1 MYFSPLFVFSSIFI
15 ILIQFSN
22 EEIETTEIHNFTTN
36 SITWKKSV
44 EYIYYIDIS
53 NYSVGDENVLQLLNE
68 DREII
73 KNLII
78 YEIDESILKN
88 NNNNNN
94 KIEDIKDMIIINNI
108 TNHMLKKYRST
119 IKKYYYEIIFQ
130 KKENQNNFVIYVK
143 PNLSIDKTNVLFY
156 LSKPVGQYNFNR
168 EDIDDGNYF
177 NETFDM
183 DGFIETFYK
192 FNFKNI
198 SLENANIIFYVD
210 DKLVSC
216 FYKDYIST
224 DTIRGRIFII
234 EKKSTNESNHSVYL
248 ALLGEAK
255 KTKIKIALD
264 YHDIKYSYKTSKERN
279 SFYVEKLNC
288 KNDYYIYENNN
299 FISESATYHLKITP
313 FYGDYKLIYYDKI
326 NGPTISDIFE
336 PNNEIIITEK
346 VKRIKNKVNI
356 LKLSCKTPTL
366 LHFQYLKEYAIKN
379 ITEGIEIISLMDFN
393 LYMNNYIFADDDS
406 KKYRFYFGIIT
417 ESELYNITDVNVN
430 MGLNEQSW
438 LYLTNNK
445 SKTKYNSEI
454 TYDIYYDKSFT
465 KNIYSFQTL
474 GSVYLKIFLISNQ
487 YYKNVVSGL
496 TKITSETNAIAFKIR
511 KDIFFDYFIMKLYSH
526 DYTKNISCNYELKIV
541 ESKDIINGKVMVG
554 INGIQIFQK
563 KEIILK
569 FSNPYDKFDSRIKDD
584 DYVFL
589 LVSFNTTNTNEEFYP
604 LYVDIRYYYNN
615 QIINIKKMK
624 PYTLLSQKEYQIFG
638 DSNNKENNKVLL
650 NINKC
655 NITKDYY
662 IKTYY
667 ENYNNYIAEE
677 KISGNR
683 NIILHDN
690 LFNNT
695 KFLLYSNNSTTDMDL
710 DNSNNTK
717 NSLLQASYYK
727 NDDIYMNYFS
737 INESLFNSIKITK
750 DYKIS
755 YKDNLMTITLIWNDY
770 ITNKNIIKNLQVNYS
785 LYILPQDSPIS
796 TICQMSLIPPNISII
811 GTNKSSHKLPKGKY
825 KIGIIA
831 SVIND
836 EFPITTFYDF
846 SNINVPQRINIF
858 IIIIFG
864 IIIILVIAIIICIF
878 CKKKTKVDDL
888 RDLRLSKGAGML
900 SMASLFDNEEEDKIL
915 IGKDNSDDDNIKNK

>member
-1 MYFSPLFVFSSIFI
+1 MYFSPLFVFIFI
-15 ILIQFSN
+15 ILIQYSN
-22 EEIETTEIHNFTTN
+22 EEIKTTEIHNFTTN
-36 SITWKKSV
+36 LITWIKSE

-53 NYSVGDENVLQLLNE
+53 NYNIGDENILQILNE
-68 DREII
+68 EREII

-78 YEIDESILKN
+78 YEIDESILN
-88 NNNNNN
+88 NNN
-94 KIEDIKDMIIINNI
+94 IEDMIIINNI

-119 IKKYYYEIIFQ
+119 TKKDYYEIIFQ
-130 KKENQNNFVIYVK
+130 KRKNQKNFVIYVQ
-143 PNLSIDKTNVLFY
+143 PNLSINNTNVFFY
-156 LSKPVGQYNFNR
+156 LSKPVSQYNFYR

-192 FNFKNI
+192 FNFINI

-224 DTIRGRIFII
+224 NTIRGRIFII

-288 KNDYYIYENNN
+288 KNDFYIYENNN
-299 FISESATYHLKITP
+299 FITESTYHLKITP

-326 NGPTISDIFE
+326 NGPKISDIFE
-336 PNNEIIITEK
+336 PKNEIIITEK
-346 VKRIKNKVNI
+346 VKRIKSKVNI

-366 LHFQYLKEYAIKN
+366 LHFQYLKEYDIKN
-379 ITEGIEIISLMDFN
+379 ITEGNEIISFMDIN
-393 LYMNNYIFADDDS
+393 LYMNNYIFTDDAS

-417 ESELYNITDVNVN
+417 ESELYNITEVNFN
-430 MGLNEQSW
+430 MGLNEQRW

-445 SKTKYNSEI
+445 NKTKYNSEV

-465 KNIYSFQTL
+465 KNIYSFHTH
-474 GSVYLKIFLISNQ
+474 GGVYLKIFLISNQ

-496 TKITSETNAIAFKIR
+496 TKITSETKAIAFKIR

-526 DYTKNISCNYELKIV
+526 DYTKNISYNYELKIV
-541 ESKDIINGKVMVG
+541 EPKDIINGKVMVG

-563 KEIILK
+563 NEIFLK

-589 LVSFNTTNTNEEFYP
+589 LVSFNNTNEGVYP

-615 QIINIKKMK
+615 QIINMEKSK

-667 ENYNNYIAEE
+667 ENYDNDIAEE

-690 LFNNT
+690 LFNRT

-727 NDDIYMNYFS
+727 NDDLYMNYFS
-737 INESLFNSIKITK
+737 INESLFNSIKITQ

-770 ITNKNIIKNLQVNYS
+770 ITNKNIINNLQVNYS
-785 LYILPQDSPIS
+785 LYILPQDSPIN

-811 GTNKSSHKLPKGKY
+811 EKNKSSHKLPKGKY

-858 IIIIFG
+858 IIIIG
-864 IIIILVIAIIICIF
+864 IIIILVIAITIYIL
-878 CKKKTKVDDL
+878 CKKKKKGGDL
-888 RDLRLSKGAGML
+888 RDLRLSKSAGII

-915 IGKDNSDDDNIKNK
+915 IDKKYY